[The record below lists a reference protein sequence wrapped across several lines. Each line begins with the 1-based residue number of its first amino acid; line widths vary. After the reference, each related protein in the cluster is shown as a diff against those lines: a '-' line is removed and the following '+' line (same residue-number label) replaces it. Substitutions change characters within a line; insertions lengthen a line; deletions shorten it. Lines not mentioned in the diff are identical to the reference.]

1 MALPLSRAARVRVI
15 PFAVFMGLLALRGAV
30 PADGSWGLDPRWI
43 YGITV
48 VAVGALLAAWWKEY
62 GELSRQVLPSMREA
76 LLGIG
81 IGLVV
86 FGLWINLTAPWM
98 QLGQPTTTF
107 VPLDA
112 QGQPIWPLIALRWIG
127 AALIVPVMEELFWR
141 SFLMRWFDNEIF
153 EGVVPQR
160 VGLRAIVLSTFVFM
174 LAHTLWLAAIVAG
187 LAYAWLYRRTG
198 KLWVPVIAHAVT
210 NGSLGLWVIAT
221 GNWAFW

>member
-15 PFAVFMGLLALRGAV
+15 PFAVFMGLLALRGGV
-30 PADGSWGLDPRWI
+30 PADGSWGIDPRWI

-48 VAVGALLAAWWKEY
+48 VAVGSLLAAWWSES
-62 GELSRQVLPSMREA
+62 GELSRQVLPSLREC
-76 LLGIG
+76 LLGVG
-81 IGLVV
+81 VGLVV
-86 FGLWINLTAPWM
+86 FGLWINLAAPWM
-98 QLGQPTTTF
+98 QLGQPTATF
-107 VPLDA
+107 TPLDA
-112 QGQPIWPLIALRWIG
+112 QGQPIWPLI
-127 AALIVPVMEELFWR
+127 IV
-141 SFLMRWFDNEIF
+141 
-153 EGVVPQR
+153 

-210 NGSLGLWVIAT
+210 NGLLGVWVVMT